1 MTRAQMELA
10 ESVAWTIT
18 FSMLA
23 YGAAMIFS
31 SVYYST
37 GRVERAS
44 ENLKETEDP
53 LQRMVGSW
61 FE

>member
-1 MTRAQMELA
+1 MTRAQIELA
-10 ESVAWTIT
+10 ESVAWMVT

-23 YGAAMIFS
+23 YGGAMIFS

-37 GRVERAS
+37 GRIERAS
-44 ENLKETEDP
+44 QNIKETEDP

-61 FE
+61 F